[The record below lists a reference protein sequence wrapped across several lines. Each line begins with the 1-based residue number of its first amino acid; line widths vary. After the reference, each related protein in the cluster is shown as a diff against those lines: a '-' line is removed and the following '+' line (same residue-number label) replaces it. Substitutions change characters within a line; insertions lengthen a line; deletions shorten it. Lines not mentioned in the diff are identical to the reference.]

1 MSITSRELMT
11 KLEIKNVKT
20 LTRWY
25 QQQVIP
31 VPIVELHPGGI
42 GRIACWP
49 DWVLKHGRIIKKLLG
64 EGHTLKDVAATFG
77 TNWPAIAAR
86 YPKYN
91 FKIVSE
97 KMDREKILW
106 DICESI
112 YSTVATHLG
121 NIRSRLEA
129 VAFPPVT
136 YSVIKQAL
144 DLIEKGHNPVLIL
157 SSEKTVVVPDFLL
170 SLHLAKHYGN
180 SDPFLVVPLFS
191 IVAQSHAGTK
201 LAKKP
206 TTQPVSMVTRGKDG
220 SEPTSVMLGTD
231 WEFLVEGDP

>member
-1 MSITSRELMT
+1 MS
-11 KLEIKNVKT
+11 
-20 LTRWY
+20 
-25 QQQVIP
+25 
-31 VPIVELHPGGI
+31 
-42 GRIACWP
+42 
-49 DWVLKHGRIIKKLLG
+49 
-64 EGHTLKDVAATFG
+64 ATFG

-91 FKIVSE
+91 FARVSA
-97 KMDREKILW
+97 KMDRERILR

-112 YSTVATHLG
+112 YDTVATHLG
-121 NIRSRLEA
+121 NIRRRLEA

-191 IVAQSHAGTK
+191 ILAQSHAGTK

-220 SEPTSVMLGTD
+220 SEQASVILGTD